1 MASIIWT
8 ENALQD
14 IDNIANFIGKDS
26 EFYAKQF
33 VAKLIAATEK
43 LERYPEIG
51 RPLNELPQSVYKE
64 IQFKKYRIIYRF
76 DEVHVYIINVYHS
89 ARLLENNDRF
99 RNFFKE

>member
-1 MASIIWT
+1 MVSIIWT

-14 IDNIANFIGKDS
+14 IEDIANFIGRDS

-33 VAKLIAATEK
+33 VGKLMASTEK

-51 RPLNELPQSVYKE
+51 RPLNELPQSFYKE

-76 DEVHVYIINVYHS
+76 DEVHVYIISVHHS
-89 ARLLENNDRF
+89 ARLLENNDTF
-99 RNFFKE
+99 REFFEE